1 VTHHRGFAIAVG
13 TLVWAVS
20 SWFGFLAFSTSSATA
35 VTIMGVG
42 LAFAIYAVA
51 GFSGAPDVAA
61 TGFRS
66 ALIAFGV
73 AGMALVAYMVTDID
87 GFVVAAPV
95 VAVGVGCG
103 LALQPASD
111 QVNVVARL
119 GVTVLVAIIAVWV
132 YNVDPTVY
140 GLVSPLMPLPALV
153 IVDTYY
159 ARVRAATSESV
170 PD

>member
-1 VTHHRGFAIAVG
+1 MTHHRGFAIAVG
-13 TLVWAVS
+13 TLMWAVS
-20 SWFGFLAFSTSSATA
+20 SWFGFLAISTAMATA

-42 LAFAIYAVA
+42 LAFAVYAVA

-73 AGMALVAYMVTDID
+73 AAVAIGAYVVTNVD

-95 VAVGVGCG
+95 VAVGVGCA
-103 LALQPASD
+103 LALQPATD
-111 QVNVVARL
+111 PANVMARL
-119 GVTVLVAIIAVWV
+119 AVIALMAMISVWV

-153 IVDTYY
+153 VADTYY

>member
-1 VTHHRGFAIAVG
+1 MTHHRGFAIAVG

-73 AGMALVAYMVTDID
+73 AGMALVAYIVTNID
-87 GFVVAAPV
+87 GFVVATPV

-119 GVTVLVAIIAVWV
+119 AVTVLVAIIAVWV

-140 GLVSPLMPLPALV
+140 GLVSPLMPLPALAV
-153 IVDTYY
+153 ADTYY
-159 ARVRAATSESV
+159 ARVRAASSESV
-170 PD
+170 SD

>member
-20 SWFGFLAFSTSSATA
+20 SWFGFLAFSTASATA

-73 AGMALVAYMVTDID
+73 AAVAVVAYMVTNVD
-87 GFVVAAPV
+87 GFAVAAPV
-95 VAVGVGCG
+95 IAVGVGCG
-103 LALQPASD
+103 LALQPATD
-111 QVNVVARL
+111 QVNVVVRFV
-119 GVTVLVAIIAVWV
+119 VTVLVAIIAVWV

-153 IVDTYY
+153 VADTYY
-159 ARVRAATSESV
+159 ARVRAATSETV